1 MQCLSKRD
9 IKCPSE
15 TKLNLY
21 FTSKYIINKSIVIA
35 CNGTMVECYNIVRRI
50 EDSIVAKSVVFDE
63 LQKAQYMYEKP
74 FVVVT
79 Q

>member
-1 MQCLSKRD
+1 
-9 IKCPSE
+9 
-15 TKLNLY
+15 
-21 FTSKYIINKSIVIA
+21 
-35 CNGTMVECYNIVRRI
+35 MVECYNIVRRI